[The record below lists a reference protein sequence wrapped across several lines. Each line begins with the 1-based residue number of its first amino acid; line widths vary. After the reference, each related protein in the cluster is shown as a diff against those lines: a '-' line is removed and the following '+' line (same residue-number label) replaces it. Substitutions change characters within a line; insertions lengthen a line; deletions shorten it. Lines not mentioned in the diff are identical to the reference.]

1 MHGDDVFSRAL
12 DFTGIFNDDMAF
24 IGKLPHHLGNEG
36 IGEGGFPRSG
46 PTDHKGVL
54 MFSNGEAQR
63 FFLAFRHGSGPDVFI
78 KGKDP

>member
-1 MHGDDVFSRAL
+1 
-12 DFTGIFNDDMAF
+12 
-24 IGKLPHHLGNEG
+24 
-36 IGEGGFPRSG
+36 
-46 PTDHKGVL
+46 